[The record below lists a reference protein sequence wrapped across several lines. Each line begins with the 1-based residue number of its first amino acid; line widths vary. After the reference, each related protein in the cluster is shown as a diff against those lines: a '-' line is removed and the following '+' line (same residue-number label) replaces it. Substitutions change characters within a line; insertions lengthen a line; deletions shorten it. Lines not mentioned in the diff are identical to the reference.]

1 MKTKQK
7 RKKYLLFGGLI
18 LIALS
23 IAVAVL
29 LVSLQYDSL
38 WWWYAQSKQKLAQ
51 LEDFILHIDRTWIFI
66 GAMMLLFAVKSVFPI
81 YATSTVCFLTG
92 IVLPIYFAIPVNI
105 AGFVVL
111 LTIRY
116 FWGRRFGAGNAWK
129 MISKAEIIKRL
140 IEQDGK
146 VNSLVLIALR
156 LIPCMPINGIS
167 GIYGSLDFGYGKFIL
182 FSVIGFL
189 PKLISF
195 TIVGR
200 NVYDPL
206 SAGFL
211 VPIMLL
217 LFASG
222 ISVLFVNGIWTAVE
236 KIVEHAKSKKLE
248 EKGIKEND

>member
-1 MKTKQK
+1 M
-7 RKKYLLFGGLI
+7 LFGGLI

-29 LVSLQYDSL
+29 LISLQYDSL

-81 YATSTVCFLTG
+81 YPTSTVCFLTG

-105 AGFVVL
+105 AGLVVI

-129 MISKAEIIKRL
+129 MISKTEIIRRL

-146 VNSLVLIALR
+146 VSFLVLIALR
-156 LIPCMPINGIS
+156 LIPCMPVNGIS

-206 SAGFL
+206 SPGFL
-211 VPIMLL
+211 VPIMIL
-217 LFASG
+217 LFVSG
-222 ISVLFVNGIWTAVE
+222 ISVLSVNGIWTAVE
-236 KIVEHAKSKKLE
+236 KSVEYAKTRKIKKLE
-248 EKGIKEND
+248 KKGIKEND

>member
-1 MKTKQK
+1 MKIKQK
-7 RKKYLLFGGLI
+7 RKKYLLFGGLV

-23 IAVAVL
+23 MAVAVL

-105 AGFVVL
+105 AGFVVI

-129 MISKAEIIKRL
+129 IISKTEIIKRL

-146 VNSLVLIALR
+146 VNSLVLVALR
-156 LIPCMPINGIS
+156 LIPCVPINSIS
-167 GIYGSLDFGYGKFIL
+167 GIYGSLDFGYGKFVL

-211 VPIMLL
+211 VPIMIL
-217 LFASG
+217 LFVSG
-222 ISVLFVNGIWTAVE
+222 ISVLSVNGIWTAVE
-236 KIVEHAKSKKLE
+236 KIVKYAKSKKLE

>member
-1 MKTKQK
+1 MKIKQK
-7 RKKYLLFGGLI
+7 RKKYLLFGGLV

-23 IAVAVL
+23 MAVAVL

-105 AGFVVL
+105 AGFVVI

-129 MISKAEIIKRL
+129 MISKTEIIKRL

-146 VNSLVLIALR
+146 VNSLVLVALR
-156 LIPCMPINGIS
+156 LIPCVPINGIS
-167 GIYGSLDFGYGKFIL
+167 GTYGSLDFGYGKFVL

-211 VPIMLL
+211 VPIMIL
-217 LFASG
+217 LFVSG
-222 ISVLFVNGIWTAVE
+222 ISVLSVNGIWTAVE
-236 KIVEHAKSKKLE
+236 KIVKYAKSKKLE

>member
-236 KIVEHAKSKKLE
+236 KIVEYAKSKKLE

>member
-1 MKTKQK
+1 MKIKQK
-7 RKKYLLFGGLI
+7 RKKYLLFGGLV

-23 IAVAVL
+23 MAVAVL

-105 AGFVVL
+105 AGFVVI

-129 MISKAEIIKRL
+129 MISKTEIIKRL

-146 VNSLVLIALR
+146 VNSLVLVALR
-156 LIPCMPINGIS
+156 LIPCVPINSIS
-167 GIYGSLDFGYGKFIL
+167 GIYGSLDFGYG
-182 FSVIGFL
+182 
-189 PKLISF
+189 
-195 TIVGR
+195 
-200 NVYDPL
+200 
-206 SAGFL
+206 
-211 VPIMLL
+211 
-217 LFASG
+217 
-222 ISVLFVNGIWTAVE
+222 
-236 KIVEHAKSKKLE
+236 
-248 EKGIKEND
+248 

>member
-18 LIALS
+18 LIVLS
-23 IAVAVL
+23 MAVAVL

-236 KIVEHAKSKKLE
+236 KIVEYAKSKKLE